1 MGGREEEV
9 FHTGNVKLHLGGILA
24 MDIAHDDLVRALVI
38 GLRLPHAEGD
48 RIGLCVRKELESATF
63 DDLGD
68 PFVEFEG
75 GRWRT
80 LNTNREVRRR
90 V

>member
-1 MGGREEEV
+1 
-9 FHTGNVKLHLGGILA
+9 
-24 MDIAHDDLVRALVI
+24 MDIAHDDLVRALIV

-68 PFVEFEG
+68 SFVEFEG
-75 GRWRT
+75 RRRRT
-80 LNTNREVRRR
+80 LNSDREVRRR
-90 V
+90 VYKTVMDKI

>member
-1 MGGREEEV
+1 
-9 FHTGNVKLHLGGILA
+9 
-24 MDIAHDDLVRALVI
+24 MDIAHDDLVRALVV

-68 PFVEFEG
+68 SFVEFEG
-75 GRWRT
+75 RRWRT
-80 LNTNREVRRR
+80 LNSNREIRRR